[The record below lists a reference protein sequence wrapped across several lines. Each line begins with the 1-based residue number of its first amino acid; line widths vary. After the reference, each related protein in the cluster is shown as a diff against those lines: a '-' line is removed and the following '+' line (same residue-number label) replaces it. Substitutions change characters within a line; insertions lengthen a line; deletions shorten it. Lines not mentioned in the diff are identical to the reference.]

1 MNKEKIFN
9 IFKTLSETI
18 KSPKSELDFIN
29 EFTLMTAIILSAQST
44 DKGVN
49 KATKALFSK
58 VKTPQEMLDLGEE
71 GLKSHIKTI
80 GLFNA
85 KAKNIIELSKILIK
99 DFSGILPHDFESLIK
114 LPGVGRKSANV
125 FLNVAL
131 GFPTMPVD
139 THIFR
144 ISNRIGLVKSAK
156 LLEVEEELLKLTPP
170 EFAKDAHHLLLLHGR
185 YVCTAKKPKCPE
197 CVINQYC
204 DFKDKA

>member
-18 KSPKSELDFIN
+18 KSPKSELDFVN

-99 DFSGILPHDFESLIK
+99 DFGGSLPHDFESLIK

-131 GFPTMPVD
+131 GLPTMPVD

-170 EFAKDAHHLLLLHGR
+170 EFTKDAHHLLLLHGR
-185 YVCTAKKPKCPE
+185 YVCTAKKPKCNE
-197 CVINQYC
+197 CVINKYC

>member
-1 MNKEKIFN
+1 MNKEKIYN
-9 IFKTLSETI
+9 IFKTLSKTI
-18 KSPKSELDFIN
+18 KNPKSELDFVN

-58 VKTPQEMLDLGEE
+58 AKTPEEMLSLGEE
-71 GLKSHIKTI
+71 GLKFYIKTI

-85 KAKNIIELSKILIK
+85 KAKNIIELSKILVQ
-99 DFSGILPHDFESLIK
+99 DFGGKLPHNFESLIK

-144 ISNRIGLVKSAK
+144 VSNRIGLVKSEK
-156 LLEVEEELLKLTPP
+156 LLEVEEGLLKLTPQ

-185 YVCTAKKPKCPE
+185 YTCTAKKPKCEE
-197 CVINQYC
+197 CVINKYC
-204 DFKDKA
+204 EFKDKA